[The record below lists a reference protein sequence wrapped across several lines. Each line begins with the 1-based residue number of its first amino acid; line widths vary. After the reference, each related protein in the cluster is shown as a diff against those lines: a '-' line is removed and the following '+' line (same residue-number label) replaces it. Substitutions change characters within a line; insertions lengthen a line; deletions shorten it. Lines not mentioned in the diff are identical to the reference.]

1 MENIIE
7 EKGSVSGEII
17 DNKNMDNVPEG
28 LKEEEIIDNMDTLE
42 KPEIRPKKERSQAQ
56 KDSFAKARLALQEK
70 RRVAREKKACEPKKP
85 RGRPVKKQTVDVVPV
100 ENTENLDTYTE
111 KLKSSIFR
119 AQKATIYLAP
129 Q

>member
-17 DNKNMDNVPEG
+17 DKKKTDIDVET
-28 LKEEEIIDNMDTLE
+28 EEVLADMVDTLE

-70 RRVAREKKACEPKKP
+70 RRVARDK
-85 RGRPVKKQTVDVVPV
+85 KKQQ
-100 ENTENLDTYTE
+100 NLRNQGEDQRSKVIINRY
-111 KLKSSIFR
+111 R
-119 AQKATIYLAP
+119 
-129 Q
+129 